1 MLECE
6 SDRVVFVGMV
16 GSNKVK
22 EFTMSDVLSTGFA
35 NSVVE
40 AQGALSALASNLV
53 KVIHGTADGSYPL
66 GGHTVSAARSTFA
79 QTHNIPSDAVA
90 FVNGIQVGEDH
101 ILNANESLEFIK
113 AAGVK
118 G

>member
-1 MLECE
+1 MLECK
-6 SDRVVFVGMV
+6 SDRVVFVGV
-16 GSNKVK
+16 VDFNKVK

-35 NSVVE
+35 NSVE